1 MTMQKVLVRK
11 ADIFAA
17 DMDGSTVMMNM
28 ETGMYYN
35 LGEVGSRIW
44 ELLEQP
50 IRVADLI
57 EALTGEFDVDFDR
70 CAKDTIPFL
79 QRLLENKLIL
89 EAGE

>member
-1 MTMQKVLVRK
+1 MTMQKILVRK

-50 IRVADLI
+50 VQVADLI
-57 EALTGEFDVDFDR
+57 EALTGEFDVSFDQ
-70 CAKDTIPFL
+70 CAKDTLPFL

-89 EAGE
+89 EAGK

>member
-1 MTMQKVLVRK
+1 MTMQKILVRK

-57 EALTGEFDVDFDR
+57 EALTGEFDVSFDR

>member
-1 MTMQKVLVRK
+1 MTMQKILVRK

-50 IRVADLI
+50 IQVADLI
-57 EALTGEFDVDFDR
+57 EALTGEFDVSFDQ
-70 CAKDTIPFL
+70 CAKDTLPFL

>member
-57 EALTGEFDVDFDR
+57 EALTGEFDVSFDR

>member
-57 EALTGEFDVDFDR
+57 EALTGEFDVSFDQ

>member
-1 MTMQKVLVRK
+1 MTMQKILVRK

-57 EALTGEFDVDFDR
+57 EALTGEFDVSFAQ

-89 EAGE
+89 EAGK